1 MRKIKSDKGLRNL
14 FHLIA
19 ITHVALLPGW
29 LDGGR
34 REVVAT
40 PRGKAQAVGVR
51 TALEQQVKYRLGLR
65 VRVFCLVFC
74 VGVIVWT
81 RLFENREI

>member
-1 MRKIKSDKGLRNL
+1 VRKIKRDRGLRNL

-19 ITHVALLPGW
+19 ITHVALIPGW
-29 LDGGR
+29 LDGGW
-34 REVVAT
+34 REVVAS
-40 PRGKAQAVGVR
+40 PRWEAQAVGVR

-74 VGVIVWT
+74 VG
-81 RLFENREI
+81 